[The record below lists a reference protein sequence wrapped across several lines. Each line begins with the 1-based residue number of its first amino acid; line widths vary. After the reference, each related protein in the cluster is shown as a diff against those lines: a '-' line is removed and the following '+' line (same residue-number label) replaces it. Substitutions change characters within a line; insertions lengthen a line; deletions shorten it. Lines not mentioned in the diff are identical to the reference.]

1 MTNAPRK
8 MVNIVSQCESWLVAA
23 QAEHS
28 EIVKQLG
35 LQDAVLKDAQ
45 SSNNQVIA
53 DIEKKITF
61 INSTMKAVIGEGGDA
76 SSLEKKRAEMESRLA
91 DAQSNPEFAT
101 KVAMIESG
109 ITELTKKSEAAAAVV
124 AEKAKQLDIAKHL
137 AASFD
142 LDDSYGAK
150 EAPEYETLA
159 EAAEDYAMNIRFDVG
174 IVGTQV
180 EKVVFWQVPE
190 AATPDIYDVA
200 AQPGQKYLIKALP
213 TELDWVKDFRDYSGM
228 PKTNG
233 QDFDVGDSRFISVE
247 SLTGDDKLE
256 AEGAKLESSPDM
268 RPAWLSTF
276 TAPSRKTLYYPD
288 ESLTRSGLCYVRETS
303 KFYSIQTEKFECAT
317 KKTKREFKR
326 VGYEHREVDV
336 DYVEKA
342 DFDASFLLLDLF
354 THAYPL
360 IEQASKEMGSLQSA
374 KSGLAV
380 KIREAICSVAD
391 TSNLFVV
398 RNQRLDARE
407 INTEVGAYWEAF
419 VSAPWDYYV
428 HGDCALLKHLC
439 ERKLET
445 PHVYSFPFKGH
456 YGLRV
461 RTRDHSW
468 IFARLFCPPD
478 ALCPKEPIKPND
490 VVYLT
495 DSRGRCTSHVRI
507 GPCCLWIY
515 ST

>member
-1 MTNAPRK
+1 MTTAPRK
-8 MVNIVSQCESWLVAA
+8 TVNIVSQCESWLATA
-23 QAEHS
+23 KEEHS
-28 EIVKQLG
+28 EVVKQVE
-35 LQDAVLKDAQ
+35 QQESALKNAAN
-45 SSNNQVIA
+45 SNTSRTEE
-53 DIEKKITF
+53 IEGRLASILNT
-61 INSTMKAVIGEGGDA
+61 IKAVIAQGGDA
-76 SSLEKKRAEMESRLA
+76 SSLEKKKGEIEAQLAFAKA
-91 DAQSNPEFAT
+91 DAEFSNKIA
-101 KVAMIESG
+101 AIEMS
-109 ITELTKKSEAAAAVV
+109 ISELTNKAVV
-124 AEKAKQLDIAKHL
+124 ASQVVADKAKQLDIANRL
-137 AASFD
+137 AASFE
-142 LDDSYGAK
+142 LNNNFGAK

-180 EKVVFWQVPE
+180 EKIVFWQVPE
-190 AATPDIYDVA
+190 AVTPGIYDVA

-213 TELDWVKDFRDYSGM
+213 TELGWVKDFRDYSGM
-228 PKTNG
+228 PKTND

-256 AEGAKLESSPDM
+256 AKGAKLESSSDM

-288 ESLTRSGLCYVRETS
+288 KSLTRSGLCYVRETS
-303 KFYSIQTEKFECAT
+303 KFYSLRTEKFECAT
-317 KKTKREFKR
+317 KKTKREFRR
-326 VGYEHREVDV
+326 VGYENREVDV
-336 DYVEKA
+336 DYVEKD

-428 HGDCALLKHLC
+428 HDDCALLKHLC

-445 PHVYSFPFKGH
+445 PHVYSFPVKGH

-478 ALCPKEPIKPND
+478 TLCPKEPINPND

-495 DSRGRCTSHVRI
+495 DSRGRCTSHVKI
-507 GPCCLWIY
+507 GPCCMWIF

>member
-1 MTNAPRK
+1 MSTAPRRTI
-8 MVNIVSQCESWLVAA
+8 NIVNQCESWLATA
-23 QAEHS
+23 KEEHS
-28 EIVKQLG
+28 EVVKQVE
-35 LQDAVLKDAQ
+35 QHEAALKDA
-45 SSNNQVIA
+45 
-53 DIEKKITF
+53 
-61 INSTMKAVIGEGGDA
+61 INSNKYHTEEIEGRLANILNTIKAVIAQGGDA
-76 SSLEKKRAEMESRLA
+76 SSLEKKKGEIEAQLAFAKA
-91 DAQSNPEFAT
+91 DAEFSK
-101 KVAMIESG
+101 KVAAIEGS
-109 ITELTKKSEAAAAVV
+109 ISELTNKAEAASRVV
-124 AEKAKQLDIAKHL
+124 ADKAKQLDIAKHL

-142 LDDSYGAK
+142 LDNDFGAK

-174 IVGTQV
+174 IDGTQV

-190 AATPDIYDVA
+190 AVTPGIYDVA

-213 TELDWVKDFRDYSGM
+213 TELNWLKSFGSYSRM
-228 PKTNG
+228 PKTDG
-233 QDFDVGDSRFISVE
+233 KDFDVGESRFISVK
-247 SLTGDDKLE
+247 SPTDDDETE
-256 AEGAKLESSPDM
+256 AERAKLVSSSDM

-303 KFYSIQTEKFECAT
+303 KFYSLRTEKFECAT

-326 VGYEHREVDV
+326 VGYENREVDV

-407 INTEVGAYWEAF
+407 INAEVGAYWDAF

-445 PHVYSFPFKGH
+445 PHVYTFPVKGH

-478 ALCPKEPIKPND
+478 ALCPKEPINPND
-490 VVYLT
+490 VGYVP
-495 DSRGRCTSHVRI
+495 DSRGQCRSLVRI
-507 GPCCLWIY
+507 GPCYLYIY
-515 ST
+515 SE